1 MKVQLLNILNKYGEV
16 IRYLVVGILTTVF
29 SFLIYYLC
37 SRVVKLDYKISIILS
52 WFMAVI
58 FAFFSNKIIVFKSNT
73 NYIKDFFAEI
83 INFFKYRILS
93 LLIDFFLMLILV
105 ELINIYDVIA
115 KIVVQIV
122 IVIINYI
129 FSKFFVFNTK
139 A

>member
-1 MKVQLLNILNKYGEV
+1 M
-16 IRYLVVGILTTVF
+16 T
-29 SFLIYYLC
+29 
-37 SRVVKLDYKISIILS
+37 
-52 WFMAVI
+52 VI

>member
-52 WFMAVI
+52 WFMTVI

>member
-1 MKVQLLNILNKYGEV
+1 MKVKLLNILNKYGEV
-16 IRYLVVGILTTVF
+16 IRYLVVRILTTVF

-52 WFMAVI
+52 WFMTVI